1 MTTGIISVVQLQLEW
16 RERETVEFPP
26 TLISFTF
33 ERTIQHHQAQESV
46 VEVICTLAV
55 AESHKI
61 TWPTL

>member
-16 RERETVEFPP
+16 REREKVEFPP

-46 VEVICTLAV
+46 VEVICTYTTTMV
-55 AESHKI
+55 
-61 TWPTL
+61 